1 MEQRELGRSGIK
13 VSALGLGLMSM
24 SGVYGNAN
32 DEESIGVIHYALD
45 KGINF
50 LDSADMYGWGHN
62 ETLLGKALKGRR
74 DKVVVATKFGQVKL
88 ADGKQGV
95 DGRPEYVMQA
105 CEASLK
111 RLGIEVIDLYY
122 QHRVDTNTPIEETVG
137 AMKRLVEQGKVRALG
152 LSEARPETIRRA
164 HKVHPIAAVQNE
176 YSLLYQERRARKRCR
191 RRASLGIT
199 LVPYAP
205 LGRSMLTGTVHGKAD
220 LPEGD
225 RRLQHPRFQ
234 GEALD
239 KNVQLVRPAR
249 SHRAGKEMHACP
261 ARAGVAARAGQR
273 HRSDPGHQAQA
284 AHRRELGGFEHQAFA
299 RRREAHLG
307 RRARGSR
314 CGHAL
319 SRGNH
324 EARVPLR
331 SDDATRW
338 LALATMWSLQY
349 LFLRVAV
356 PTFGTALV
364 AEGRAIRRAFPRAL
378 GCMGRAP
385 AHRAAR
391 ALERPP
397 RGRAGQQR
405 GPVRVLRLGGERAPG
420 RLPRGDQ
427 RHGAALG
434 RRSSPCRC

>member
-32 DEESIGVIHYALD
+32 DEESIAVIHYALD

-62 ETLLGKALKGRR
+62 ETLLGRALKGRR
-74 DKVVVATKFGQVKL
+74 DNVVVATKFGQVKL
-88 ADGKQGV
+88 ADGKQTV
-95 DGRPEYVMQA
+95 DGRPQHVIQA

-164 HKVHPIAAVQNE
+164 HKVFPIAAVQNE
-176 YSLLYQERRARKRCR
+176 YSLLYRREGEETLQAT
-191 RRASLGIT
+191 RALGIT

-234 GEALD
+234 GESLEQNVALTR
-239 KNVQLVRPAR
+239 KLEAIAAEKRCTPAQLVLAWLLHQGKDIIPIPGTKRKERIDENLKASQVKLSPGELASISAAAPVGAGAGTRYPA
-249 SHRAGKEMHACP
+249 
-261 ARAGVAARAGQR
+261 
-273 HRSDPGHQAQA
+273 
-284 AHRRELGGFEHQAFA
+284 ELMK
-299 RRREAHLG
+299 
-307 RRARGSR
+307 
-314 CGHAL
+314 
-319 SRGNH
+319 
-324 EARVPLR
+324 RV
-331 SDDATRW
+331 
-338 LALATMWSLQY
+338 Y
-349 LFLRVAV
+349 L
-356 PTFGTALV
+356 
-364 AEGRAIRRAFPRAL
+364 
-378 GCMGRAP
+378 
-385 AHRAAR
+385 
-391 ALERPP
+391 
-397 RGRAGQQR
+397 
-405 GPVRVLRLGGERAPG
+405 
-420 RLPRGDQ
+420 
-427 RHGAALG
+427 
-434 RRSSPCRC
+434 